1 MYLIGRHKKVLVYKY
16 KPKKNERKTIG
27 HRQDYTKVEIL
38 SIKANGTE
46 NKTTSTK
53 VEKSEKKDKK

>member
-38 SIKANGTE
+38 SIKASGTE